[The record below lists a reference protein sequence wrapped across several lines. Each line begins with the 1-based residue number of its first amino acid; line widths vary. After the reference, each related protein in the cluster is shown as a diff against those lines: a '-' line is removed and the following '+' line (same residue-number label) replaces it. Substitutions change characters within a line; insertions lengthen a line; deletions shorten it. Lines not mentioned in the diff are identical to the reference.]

1 MQFIATSVVK
11 HLMMKNNNLIYVA
24 GPTSVGKTKFSIE
37 LAKKFKTE
45 ILSCDSR
52 QFYKEISIGTGVPS
66 KKELSEIKHH
76 FIQHKSI
83 RDIYTVGDFEKEIIY
98 KINNLFKYN
107 KTLIMVGGSGMYAD
121 AVMFGLDKFPEV
133 SKETRKQINYYYKAH
148 GLKSLQ
154 KLLYQKDP
162 IYFNIVDKNNPVR
175 LIRALEV
182 SISSGKPYS
191 SFLGKSNKKRDF
203 VSKMILLQCPREK
216 LYNKIN
222 KRVDLML
229 DKGLREEAYDLIK
242 YKNLT
247 PLKTIGYKELFN
259 HFEGTLSL
267 DDAIKEIKKNTRRFA
282 KKQMTWFKKYDNA
295 FRFSSTKPASEVF
308 NLLNDLN

>member
-133 SKETRKQINYYYKAH
+133 SNETRKQINYYYKAH

-229 DKGLREEAYDLIK
+229 DKGLREEAYALIK

-259 HFEGTLSL
+259 HFEGKLSL
-267 DDAIKEIKKNTRRFA
+267 EDAIKEIKKNTRRFA

>member
-1 MQFIATSVVK
+1 MQFTATSVVK
-11 HLMMKNNNLIYVA
+11 YLMMKNNTLIYVA

-52 QFYKEISIGTGVPS
+52 QFYKEISIGTGAPS
-66 KKELSEIKHH
+66 KDELSGIKHH
-76 FIQHKSI
+76 FIQHKSV
-83 RDIYTVGDFEKEIIY
+83 RDIYTVGDFEKEIIN
-98 KINNLFKYN
+98 KTNKLFKN
-107 KTLIMVGGSGMYAD
+107 NQILIMVGGSGMYAD
-121 AVMFGLDKFPEV
+121 AVMFGLDKFPKV
-133 SKETRKQINYYYKAH
+133 SNETRKQINYFYKAH

-162 IYFNIVDKNNPVR
+162 IYFNVVDKNNPVR
-175 LIRALEV
+175 LIRALEI

-191 SFLGKSNKKRDF
+191 SFLGKSSKKRDF

-216 LYNKIN
+216 LYDKIN
-222 KRVDLML
+222 KRVDSML
-229 DKGLREEAYDLIK
+229 EKGLKEEAFGLIK

-259 HFEGTLSL
+259 HFDGKLSL
-267 DDAIKEIKKNTRRFA
+267 DDAINEIKKNTRRFA
-282 KKQMTWFKKYDNA
+282 KKQITWFKKYDNA
-295 FRFSSTKPASEVF
+295 LKFSFKKPVHEVF
-308 NLLNDLN
+308 DLLNDSK

>member
-1 MQFIATSVVK
+1 
-11 HLMMKNNNLIYVA
+11 MMKNNTLIYVA
-24 GPTSVGKTKFSIE
+24 GPTSIGKTKFSIE

-52 QFYKEISIGTGVPS
+52 QFYKETSIGTGVPS
-66 KKELSEIKHH
+66 KEELSEIKHH

-83 RDIYTVGDFEKEIIY
+83 KDIYTVGDFEKEIIH
-98 KINNLFKYN
+98 KINKLFEDN

-121 AVMFGLDKFPEV
+121 AVMFGLDKFPKV

-162 IYFNIVDKNNPVR
+162 IYFDVVDKDNPVR

-182 SISSGKPYS
+182 SISSGIPYS
-191 SFLGKSNKKRDF
+191 SFLGKSNKKRHF

-229 DKGLREEAYDLIK
+229 HNGLKEEAYNLMK
-242 YKNLT
+242 YRNLT

-295 FRFSSTKPASEVF
+295 LRFSSTEPASEVF
-308 NLLNDLN
+308 NFLNDLN

>member
-1 MQFIATSVVK
+1 
-11 HLMMKNNNLIYVA
+11 MKNNTLIYVA

-133 SKETRKQINYYYKAH
+133 SKEIRKQINYYYKAH

>member
-1 MQFIATSVVK
+1 
-11 HLMMKNNNLIYVA
+11 MKNNTLIYVA

-52 QFYKEISIGTGVPS
+52 QFYKETSIGTGVPS
-66 KKELSEIKHH
+66 KEELSEINHH

-83 RDIYTVGDFEKEIIY
+83 REIYTVGDFEKEIIY
-98 KINNLFKYN
+98 KINKLFKYN

-133 SKETRKQINYYYKAH
+133 SKETRNQINYYYKVH

-154 KLLYQKDP
+154 NLLYQKDP

-182 SISSGKPYS
+182 SISSGQPYS
-191 SFLGKSNKKRDF
+191 SFLGKSNKKRNF
-203 VSKMILLQCPREK
+203 VSKMILLQCPRKK

-229 DKGLREEAYDLIK
+229 DKGLEKEAYDLMR
-242 YKNLT
+242 YKELT

-267 DDAIKEIKKNTRRFA
+267 DDAINEIKKNTRRFA

-295 FRFSSTKPASEVF
+295 FRFSSNKPVSEVF
-308 NLLNDLN
+308 NLFK

>member
-133 SKETRKQINYYYKAH
+133 PNETRKQINYYYKAH

-295 FRFSSTKPASEVF
+295 FRFSSKSS
-308 NLLNDLN
+308 NKKM